1 MKKNNSK
8 DEENELVSHIKNMKG
23 IGSGYSSQMMSQILT
38 KKVSTDKKHQEKVQD
53 AVEPGQSITEG
64 APDIVAEACERQQ
77 ISTRREQDSN
87 TRVVKRI
94 ELLLD
99 ENQSQRILKENELTK
114 DADESQTVFKTIEL
128 VEGRKTSCKMQ
139 EERNGKD
146 CS

>member
-23 IGSGYSSQMMSQILT
+23 IGSGCSSQMISQVLT
-38 KKVSTDKKHQEKVQD
+38 KKLSTDKKHQEKVQD

-64 APDIVAEACERQQ
+64 APDIVAEACERKQ

-87 TRVVKRI
+87 TKVVKRI

-99 ENQSQRILKENELTK
+99 ENRSQRIVKENELTK
-114 DADESQTVFKTIEL
+114 DADGSQTVFK
-128 VEGRKTSCKMQ
+128 Q
-139 EERNGKD
+139 
-146 CS
+146 